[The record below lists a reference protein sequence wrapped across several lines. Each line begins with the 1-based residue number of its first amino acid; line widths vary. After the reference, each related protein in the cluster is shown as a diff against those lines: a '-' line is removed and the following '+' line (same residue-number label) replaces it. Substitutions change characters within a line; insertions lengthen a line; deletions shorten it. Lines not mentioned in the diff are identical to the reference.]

1 MSPLPSPML
10 PLPRL
15 SFSCANGWHHVR
27 RSRQSMVAGCARH
40 GPSAP
45 ASSAAM
51 PGPTPRPS
59 WRSAAA
65 MRAACVRS
73 RRRGAGV
80 PCGGHG
86 GWGRGPSRVCG
97 LHGCATVLSRCY
109 QHLWCWDGLS
119 GASGRMRR
127 RVAASVT
134 SERFGFAGDAHKTHR
149 DCVEIDVR
157 CGSE

>member
-40 GPSAP
+40 GSSAP

-51 PGPTPRPS
+51 PGLTPRPS

-65 MRAACVRS
+65 MRAARVRS
-73 RRRGAGV
+73 RHRGAGV
-80 PCGGHG
+80 PCRGHG
-86 GWGRGPSRVCG
+86 GWGRGTTTRNDGRRSLDGARVLALTVCRGGRARCRSRPSARPLCT
-97 LHGCATVLSRCY
+97 CARDRAPKPLPK
-109 QHLWCWDGLS
+109 
-119 GASGRMRR
+119 AAR
-127 RVAASVT
+127 RVRVHAKVN
-134 SERFGFAGDAHKTHR
+134 
-149 DCVEIDVR
+149 
-157 CGSE
+157 